1 MFLIKKSSL
10 LELYKKSYD
19 QEFSLTETS
28 VEERSFLRKID
39 LFTQGKP
46 SFDKFFS
53 QLTLYKE
60 TPFISELIESK
71 EFALLLKGVVSF
83 WTFDDEEPVY
93 PEQGF
98 LSPDRMLAF
107 EVHPSYEEDFKYFI
121 DKFYEDKGVE
131 YAYTSLA
138 KILFDEYT
146 SLEEEVYQENSKDLA
161 ADGIPSYE
169 DSLSLK
175 ASLRTMSYIDS
186 FIKKKLTSSH
196 ENSLDKNVV
205 NELTQERETFLKIN
219 LYEGFHKFL
228 VLEGNFINIDV
239 LEKLYL
245 EKIQEG
251 LEYAKKSIGIPLM
264 YLNFQDL
271 FLIGYSLEK
280 IYEKNYDPFLGE
292 VYESFRKSG
301 INYTSLIEEVKTTFS
316 NNSLLYYNQNI
327 NFDQIFLT
335 MFFSYLLEI
344 PSKKIGL
351 TLKDFTFL
359 KENFLFQDND
369 KYYLKDKSS
378 LVEKFLQD
386 VHLDHPEYLLTLLDK
401 EFEGQNFDNYSE
413 DDLKY
418 LGGVLLLK
426 DGSR

>member
-19 QEFSLTETS
+19 QEFSLIETS
-28 VEERSFLRKID
+28 AEERSFLRKVD

-46 SFDKFFS
+46 SFEKFFS
-53 QLTLYKE
+53 QLSLYKE

-107 EVHPSYEEDFKYFI
+107 EVHSAHEEDLKYFI
-121 DKFYEDKGVE
+121 DKFYEEKGIE

-146 SLEEEVYQENSKDLA
+146 SLEEDVYQEVAKDLA

-169 DSLSLK
+169 DSLSLR
-175 ASLRTMSYIDS
+175 ATLRSREYIES
-186 FIKKKLTSSH
+186 FIKKKLSSSQKIH
-196 ENSLDKNVV
+196 SQEGLVDGV
-205 NELTQERETFLKIN
+205 TQERESFLKLD

-228 VLEGNFINIDV
+228 VLEGDFIHIDI

-251 LEYAKKSIGIPLM
+251 LEYVKAQIAIPLI
-264 YLNFQDL
+264 YLSFQDL
-271 FLIGYSLEK
+271 FLIAHSLEK
-280 IYEKNYDPFLGE
+280 IQEKEYDPFLGDI
-292 VYESFRKSG
+292 YESFRKKG
-301 INYTSLIEEVKTTFS
+301 INYSKIIKESKSLVL
-316 NNSLLYYNQNI
+316 NNPQQYYNETI

-335 MFFSYLLEI
+335 MFFAYLLEI
-344 PSKKIGL
+344 PSKRIGL
-351 TLKDFTFL
+351 TLKEFSVL
-359 KENFLFQDND
+359 KEKFLFQENA
-369 KYYLKDKSS
+369 KYYLKNKKD

-386 VHLDHPEYLLTLLDK
+386 IHLDYPEYLFTLLEK
-401 EFEGQNFDNYSE
+401 EFEGQDFDSYLE
-413 DDLKY
+413 EDLKY
-418 LGGVLLLK
+418 VGGVLLLK
-426 DGSR
+426 NGSH